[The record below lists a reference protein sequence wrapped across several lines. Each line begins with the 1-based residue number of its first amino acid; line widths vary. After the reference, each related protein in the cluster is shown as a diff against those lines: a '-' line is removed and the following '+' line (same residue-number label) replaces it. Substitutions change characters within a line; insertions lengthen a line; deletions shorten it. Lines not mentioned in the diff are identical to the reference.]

1 MDNPRWWHVA
11 TAALGLVLAVMV
23 LVSDIGPGRQAGALT
38 ALGVFIVGWFV
49 LGVRAFRHAGAA
61 IALSAIVVV
70 ATGAAVGFF
79 PMMAIMQAV
88 AYPLL
93 WVLARSLRE
102 AVLLNIALAAAVGVG
117 FWVITG
123 DLAQAALTVALSL
136 GFSLALGIWIT
147 SIAERSEERKRL
159 LDELTATQDELAA
172 VSRDA
177 GIASE
182 RERLAREIH
191 DTIAQDLT
199 GLVLLTQQARRDLAA
214 GDPAAVDERLA
225 LIEENA
231 VTALAE
237 TRALVAATAPVS
249 LTTGGL
255 REALDRLAERMTR
268 ETGIVVTVTGNAQG
282 LDRAS
287 EVVLLRCAQEGLAN
301 VRKHSGARTASI
313 ELSTG
318 ADGARLTVH
327 DDGHGFDAELPGGG
341 FGLGG
346 MRDRLALVGGSLEVR
361 SDEHGTELTATL
373 PAAVNA

>member
-11 TAALGLVLAVMV
+11 LAALGLVLAVLV
-23 LVSDIGPGRQAGALT
+23 LVSDIGAARQAGALV
-38 ALGVFIVGWFV
+38 ALAVFVAGWFV
-49 LGVRAFRHAGAA
+49 LGVQAFRHPGAA
-61 IALSAIVVV
+61 IALSAVVVV
-70 ATGAAVGFF
+70 ATGAAIAFY

-102 AVLLNIALAAAVGVG
+102 AVLLNIVLAAAVGVG
-117 FWVITG
+117 FWVSTG

-147 SIAERSEERKRL
+147 SIAERSEERQRL
-159 LDELTATQDELAA
+159 LDELTATQDRLAA

-199 GLVLLTQQARRDLAA
+199 GLVLLAQQARRDLAA
-214 GDPAAVDERLA
+214 GDPPAVEERLA

-249 LTTGGL
+249 LATGGL
-255 REALDRLAERMTR
+255 REALDRLAERTTR
-268 ETGIVVTVTGNAQG
+268 ETGIAVEVTGDAPN

-301 VRKHSGARTASI
+301 VRKHSGARTATL
-313 ELSTG
+313 EVG
-318 ADGARLTVH
+318 AGPAGARLTVR
-327 DDGHGFDAELPGGG
+327 DDGHGFDAALPPSG

-346 MRDRLALVGGSLEVR
+346 MRDRLALVGGDLVVASSER
-361 SDEHGTELTATL
+361 GTELTATL
-373 PAAVNA
+373 PAAVTL